1 MPLMR
6 TLPLLL
12 LFFTAGC
19 ASAGQ
24 RPATFGAADQV
35 PVRFQRVSWA
45 SVQMQLPAPAH
56 MAVLEVTPGARTA
69 VKWVEGAPS
78 GMLPAGRQVV
88 EMQTAAP
95 NSRGRLR
102 AGPAPCNRPGER
114 LFYDYSVAR
123 TVASADGIRETSF
136 RGARVFCVRPNLI
149 SDEPVHDR
157 RHLLIVVS
165 PRQMDPQVLDQV
177 LALFNQTYGGSPDG
191 PDTLVSILGQTLA
204 AQVPGSAA
212 YYVRVPRA

>member
-1 MPLMR
+1 MMR
-6 TLPLLL
+6 ILSLLL
-12 LFFTAGC
+12 VLATAGC

-24 RPATFGAADQV
+24 RPATFGAADDV

-56 MAVLEVTPGARTA
+56 MVVLEVTPGARQA

-88 EMQTAAP
+88 AMQTAAP

-102 AGPAPCNRPGER
+102 TGPAPCNRPGER
-114 LFYDYSVAR
+114 LYYDYSAAR
-123 TVASADGIRETSF
+123 TVASADGIRETRF
-136 RGARVFCVRPNLI
+136 RGARVFCVRANLI
-149 SDEPVHDR
+149 SHEPAHDQR
-157 RHLLIVVS
+157 YLLIVVS
-165 PRQMDPQVLDQV
+165 PRQMDAQVLDQV
-177 LALFNQTYGGSPDG
+177 LSLFNQTYGGSPDG
-191 PDTLVSILGQTLA
+191 PDALVDILGQTLA